1 MPINLTSNEWYGECM
16 LNEVEE
22 IELDITEAEEFAAQ
36 GKALLRLYNNK
47 DFKTLIID
55 GYFKEHACHLIELK
69 ASPAMRSVDS
79 QADIIKSIDSIGNL
93 QQFFNAIDQRGLHAE
108 MAISAGN
115 EALDEMSGGPH

>member
-1 MPINLTSNEWYGECM
+1 M

-22 IELDITEAEEFAAQ
+22 IELDITEAEEYAAQ
-36 GKALLRLYNNK
+36 GKALLRLYENK
-47 DFKTLIID
+47 DFKTLIVE

-69 ASPAMRSVDS
+69 ATPAMRSADS

-108 MAISAGN
+108 IAISAGN
-115 EALDEMSGGPH
+115 EALDEMSGSPH